1 MRSRKEIENEIVRLK
16 KQLSDLSAKS
26 TEISNMTDS
35 ASAQSGKDTSQ
46 QMFLLLKYMIEENKK
61 TTILLRHISDSIN
74 RLEDSLDESYYEEE
88 SAGPIVQARMQKGPQ
103 YVKEIVLSDTDAKIL
118 QYIQM
123 SHNSMACADEIK
135 AKMSYKGRNAASAR
149 LNRLYR
155 LGIIDRY
162 QLGHK
167 VYYKFD
173 AGKATKTL
181 IVSPPQ

>member
-1 MRSRKEIENEIVRLK
+1 MRSRKEIENEIVRLR
-16 KQLSDLSAKS
+16 KQLSDLSVKN
-26 TEISNMTDS
+26 TEMGKMTDS
-35 ASAQSGKDTSQ
+35 ASSQSGNDSAK

-88 SAGPIVQARMQKGPQ
+88 SGPSDQIKQKGAQ
-103 YVKEIVLSDTDAKIL
+103 HVKELVLSDTDAKVL

-135 AKMSYKGRNAASAR
+135 EKMNYSGRNAASAR
-149 LNRLYR
+149 LNRLYK